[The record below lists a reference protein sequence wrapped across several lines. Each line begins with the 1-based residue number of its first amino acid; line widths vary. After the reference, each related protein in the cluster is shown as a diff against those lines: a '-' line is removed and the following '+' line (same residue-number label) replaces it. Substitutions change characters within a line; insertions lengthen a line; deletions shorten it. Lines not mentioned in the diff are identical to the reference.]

1 MRKYR
6 DKIIKTELAEFLYK
20 KMMEEVWNDEDY
32 VLGVMAYLR
41 TDEHRQKMIDILDTG
56 IRDTDDIILYSLDI
70 FDGLI

>member
-1 MRKYR
+1 
-6 DKIIKTELAEFLYK
+6 
-20 KMMEEVWNDEDY
+20 MMEEVWNDEDY